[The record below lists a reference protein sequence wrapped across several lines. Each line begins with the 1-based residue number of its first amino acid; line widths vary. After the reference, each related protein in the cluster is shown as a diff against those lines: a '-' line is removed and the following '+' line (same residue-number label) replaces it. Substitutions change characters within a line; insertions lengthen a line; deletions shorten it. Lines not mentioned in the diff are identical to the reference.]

1 MVRTII
7 SVVLPN
13 TKAEQ
18 GKIRHGHSRSTRL
31 SDLAVVPLAGF
42 TFVGTSK
49 QHLIYF
55 VIHGVTTPYR
65 VAPPWIYDCACR
77 SVPLP

>member
-7 SVVLPN
+7 SVVLPK

-31 SDLAVVPLAGF
+31 SDLTVVPLAGF

-49 QHLIYF
+49 
-55 VIHGVTTPYR
+55 TTLNLFR
-65 VAPPWIYDCACR
+65 NPWCDH
-77 SVPLP
+77 SLPGGSAMDL